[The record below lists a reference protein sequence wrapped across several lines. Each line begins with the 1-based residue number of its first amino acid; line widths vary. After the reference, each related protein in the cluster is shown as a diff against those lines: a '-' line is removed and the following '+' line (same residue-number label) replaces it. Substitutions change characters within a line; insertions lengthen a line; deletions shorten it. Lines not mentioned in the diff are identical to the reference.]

1 MEPRVGAGE
10 SRRGGAGGL
19 RRRSGRS
26 HRTAGGGGGGGC
38 ARITWSRSPPGQLPC
53 PLPSTATGKRC
64 AAPRLCRARPAG
76 AACTR
81 CSRCGPASA
90 TACSPGRRGEGRT
103 LSSAMELN
111 AGKSRREA
119 GGGRDAC
126 LCVHLAWGCWDP
138 ARGLPARRTPPSH
151 GPAARAT
158 CTVCLRSAAR
168 ALVGCAGE

>member
-1 MEPRVGAGE
+1 MCADHMVEEP
-10 SRRGGAGGL
+10 SRSAAVPAAEHCHRKAL
-19 RRRSGRS
+19 RR
-26 HRTAGGGGGGGC
+26 
-38 ARITWSRSPPGQLPC
+38 
-53 PLPSTATGKRC
+53 

-119 GGGRDAC
+119 GGQGRVSVRPSRVGLLGSRTRAPRAPDAPLTWPC
-126 LCVHLAWGCWDP
+126 RTGHVHGVFTFGGAGAGWL
-138 ARGLPARRTPPSH
+138 RGRVTRHYIMRAGWWRAETREAAGRPTLPGA
-151 GPAARAT
+151 
-158 CTVCLRSAAR
+158 
-168 ALVGCAGE
+168 